1 MRAKRSHVERGE
13 QKEVFFFFFFFF
25 LVGGGE
31 RRRKH
36 QRPVR
41 NTLKLRKNTRS
52 KRQSKPEIRMLAGEI
67 EKERTAVI
75 LALFRL
81 S

>member
-13 QKEVFFFFFFFF
+13 QKEVFFFFF

>member
-13 QKEVFFFFFFFF
+13 QKEVFFFFFFWW
-25 LVGGGE
+25 GGE

>member
-13 QKEVFFFFFFFF
+13 QKEVFFFFFWW
-25 LVGGGE
+25 GGE